1 MDPSASAW
9 NPIFARRNR
18 QRPVSIS
25 PIEDS
30 SITCS
35 YILFLLSYQSIH
47 FTYYSEYFQHQL
59 PEFDKMPESL
69 VNTLQSC
76 QTLRDVFHALH
87 THWTQ
92 QSGDQIQE
100 YQIEVEHLQTK
111 LEHIRAQNNVIA
123 LSMEESKSN
132 SEQLSLLIGK
142 FCQWLFCGSEV
153 SFMPVV
159 LGGRGGLAPGCALLQ
174 HFPKNSYFALVL
186 DLTIRQ

>member
-1 MDPSASAW
+1 
-9 NPIFARRNR
+9 
-18 QRPVSIS
+18 
-25 PIEDS
+25 
-30 SITCS
+30 
-35 YILFLLSYQSIH
+35 
-47 FTYYSEYFQHQL
+47 
-59 PEFDKMPESL
+59 MPESL

-142 FCQWLFCGSEV
+142 LCIRVNFVKSSGYVFNT
-153 SFMPVV
+153 F
-159 LGGRGGLAPGCALLQ
+159 LL
-174 HFPKNSYFALVL
+174 
-186 DLTIRQ
+186 